1 MINNINNFDKF
12 YAQMTKNG
20 MAYYK
25 RNEDG
30 TKTQI
35 VTRNDFIKT
44 FNDAWVEKELD
55 LMNPR
60 RTKVSSRTQV
70 LNSNELYEEDVKE
83 ANGPVE
89 IDEIDSFDEDVTP
102 DLTGIIDFTE
112 NEMSFSDEIDDF
124 DEDLTPELTGIIGF
138 TENGMYYSDET
149 DDFDED
155 VTPELTR
162 IFELTE
168 NGISCYDM
176 TDEFTE
182 NRISCYD
189 EIDCFDVDVTPQL
202 SPFFV
207 VTDTDAA
214 ESWEGTRTSFEAFL
228 NDCPDFPLSMID
240 MMTTDTFTDNSGPSF
255 PRTASG
261 FRTSSSRLTA

>member
-1 MINNINNFDKF
+1 MINNITNFDKF

-20 MAYYK
+20 TAYYK

-35 VTRNDFIKT
+35 VTRYDFIKT

-89 IDEIDSFDEDVTP
+89 IDEIDSFDEDV
-102 DLTGIIDFTE
+102 
-112 NEMSFSDEIDDF
+112 N
-124 DEDLTPELTGIIGF
+124 
-138 TENGMYYSDET
+138 
-149 DDFDED
+149 
-155 VTPELTR
+155 PELTR

-189 EIDCFDVDVTPQL
+189 EIDCFDVDMTPQL

-207 VTDTDAA
+207 VTDTHAA

-228 NDCPDFPLSMID
+228 NDCPGFPLSMID

>member
-55 LMNPR
+55 LMTPR

-102 DLTGIIDFTE
+102 ELTGIID
-112 NEMSFSDEIDDF
+112 
-124 DEDLTPELTGIIGF
+124 F

-189 EIDCFDVDVTPQL
+189 EIDYFDVDMTPQL

-207 VTDTDAA
+207 VTDTHAA